1 MHNNNWFEK
10 ARSYDMPL
18 FLEQAY
24 HMEVNKSKKCLCPFH
39 DDTKPSMS
47 LKEKGGEWIFTCF
60 SCDASGDITKFVQ
73 MKENMSPLD
82 AVKKVLIFHGEN
94 IEVGE
99 KKELTPEELAEI
111 EKRAEEAAQRK
122 AAKIADEKK
131 LQKSARVQ
139 MAKAS
144 EHYAQNLY
152 DAYEHGNEKI
162 VKTIETKFQN
172 IYNNTEVR
180 DLYMGWDY
188 ENDALCLINRNINGE
203 TFNIKS
209 EKRKGFF
216 KDWKFGATFKEYAF
230 PGKWISWKHAT
241 AHAFGFDFMDET
253 DNRVVICEGEKDA
266 INLLLLGINALTLGG
281 VTTSWEEHKHLLMGK
296 NVFIW
301 FDHDE
306 AGYINAIKKYKEI
319 SDVAKSCQVIF
330 FYKLGTFAN
339 KYDISD
345 YIADKKMVNKEHVFK
360 SIIFSS
366 FIPTNY
372 VIFELEEYLDLDKES
387 YVAKEL
393 AGLKE
398 EEVLR
403 DFNKCKSLITN
414 AVKDVRGEKD
424 EEVKLMQHL
433 AKQLDS
439 SRVKDDLQKLI
450 NSLFTEDSSFLG
462 SELASLQKVI
472 QFKKSMLT
480 DYRQT
485 HIYDMV
491 KELERA
497 TQSAGYSFAVYRG
510 VLYFWTGNY
519 FYALEDWEI
528 KSFIMKE
535 YLSAAK
541 IDFKKQTVK
550 TRDEILLNLIGWSQ
564 NLEAWVENNKRVIN
578 MTNGALII
586 RTSGKYTFRNHHKK
600 QDCAMN
606 MLDFA
611 YDEKATAPKWK
622 SFLNRVLPDQKDQ
635 DTLMEFIGY
644 CLLPSHGYESFLYL
658 YGSSGAN
665 GKSVVLAVIRDFF
678 AKENISYL
686 QLHNFEGHELETL
699 RNKIINIGSEIE
711 SGGDMR
717 KQMSVLKNM
726 TSAEDSLTVN
736 PKNEKQFTIHPEE
749 KPKMVFAANK
759 LVKSGVDDGGVQR
772 RMILL
777 NFNQEIKDDE
787 KIRDLPLRLR
797 DEKPGILNMAI
808 KGMVRLIKN
817 NGFSMSESRDKFMEQ
832 YRADVNPVLAYI
844 KDCLVED
851 SDYYIPKKFV
861 YAHYQA
867 WCEEKGHKPYASP
880 TFWSKFKEQKGDHE
894 DHRPRKYEH
903 DLLPDRPRCLPS
915 FKFNPDVV
923 TTFEIGNV
931 KLKTEDHN
939 ISKVTNTPLTV
950 I

>member
-24 HMEVNKSKKCLCPFH
+24 QMEVNKSKKCLCPFH
-39 DDTKPSMS
+39 DDTKPTMS
-47 LKEKGGEWIFTCF
+47 LKEKGGEWIFKCF

-82 AVKKVLIFHGEN
+82 AVKKVLIFHGEDV
-94 IEVGE
+94 EVGE
-99 KKELTPEELAEI
+99 KKELTPAELEEI
-111 EKRAEEAAQRK
+111 EKRAKETAQRK

-131 LQKSARVQ
+131 LQKAARVQ
-139 MAKAS
+139 MTKAS

-162 VKTIETKFQN
+162 VKTIEAKFPN

-281 VTTSWEEHKHLLMGK
+281 VTTSWEEHKHLLTGK

-330 FYKLGTFAN
+330 FYKIGTFEN

-345 YIADKKMVNKEHVFK
+345 YITDKKMINKEQVFK

-387 YVAKEL
+387 NVAKEL

-403 DFNKCKSLITN
+403 DFSKCKDLISN

-497 TQSAGYSFAVYRG
+497 TQSAGFSFAKYREG
-510 VLYFWTGNY
+510 LYFWTGNY
-519 FYALEDWEI
+519 FYSMKDWEI
-528 KSFIMKE
+528 KDFIMKE

-550 TRDEILLNLIGWSQ
+550 TRDEIILNLYGWAQS
-564 NLEAWVENNKRVIN
+564 LEAWVEKEKRVIN

-586 RTSGKYTFRNHHKK
+586 RASGKFTFRNHHKK

-606 MLDFA
+606 MLEFS
-611 YDEKATAPKWK
+611 YDENADAPKWK
-622 SFLNRVLPDQKDQ
+622 AFLNRVLPDAKDQ
-635 DTLMEFIGY
+635 DALMEFIGY
-644 CLLPSHGYESFLYL
+644 CFLPSHMFEKFLLL
-658 YGSSGAN
+658 YGGTGAN
-665 GKSVVLAVIRDFF
+665 GKSVVLEVIRDFF
-678 AKENISYL
+678 SKENVSSL
-686 QLHNFEGHELETL
+686 ELHRFEGHELDAL
-699 RNKIINIGSEIE
+699 KNKIINIGSEIE

-717 KQMSVLKNM
+717 KQMAALKNI
-726 TSAEDSLTVN
+726 TATKDTLTVN
-736 PKNEKQFTIHPEE
+736 PKNEKPYELYPEE
-749 KPKMVFAANK
+749 KPKMAFATNK
-759 LVKSGVDDGGVQR
+759 LIKSGADDGGVLR
-772 RMILL
+772 RMLL
-777 NFNQEIKDDE
+777 LHFNQEIKDDE
-787 KIRDLPLRLR
+787 KIRDLTERFR
-797 DEKPGILNMAI
+797 DEKSGILNMALA
-808 KGMVRLIKN
+808 GLSRLIKN
-817 NGFSMSESRDKFMEQ
+817 NGFSMSDSRAKFIDE
-832 YRADVNPVLAYI
+832 YKSDINPVRAYM
-844 KDCLVED
+844 KDCLVKDEG
-851 SDYYIPKKFV
+851 IMIAKKFV
-861 YAHYQA
+861 YAHYKT
-867 WCEEKGHKPYASP
+867 WCEEKGLKEYAFR
-880 TFWSKFKEQKGDHE
+880 TFWSKFKEQE
-894 DHRPRKYEH
+894 DFEEIRPRKYEH
-903 DLLPDRPRCLPS
+903 DLLPDRHPFIKDFRFVPNVVS
-915 FKFNPDVV
+915 EFDV
-923 TTFEIGNV
+923 GNV
-931 KLKTEDHN
+931 KLKVEENN
-939 ISKVTNTPLTV
+939 ISQTAFVAV
-950 I
+950 VME

>member
-1 MHNNNWFEK
+1 MHNDNWFEK

-24 HMEVNKSKKCLCPFH
+24 MIEVNRAKKCICPFH
-39 DDTKPSMS
+39 DDTKAS
-47 LKEKGGEWIFTCF
+47 LSLTEKSGEWIFNCF
-60 SCDASGDITKFVQ
+60 VCDSKGDITNFVM
-73 MKENMSPLD
+73 MKDNLNALD
-82 AVKKVLIFHGEN
+82 AVKKILIHHGES

-99 KKELTPEELAEI
+99 KKELTAAELEEI
-111 EKRAEEAAQRK
+111 EKRAEEAANRK
-122 AAKIADEKK
+122 ATKIQDEKN

-144 EHYAQNLY
+144 EVYAQNFF
-152 DAYEHGNEKI
+152 DAYEQGNEEIIKI
-162 VKTIETKFQN
+162 VEAKFPH
-172 IYNNTEVR
+172 IYSNTEIR

-188 ENDALCLINRNINGE
+188 ENESLCLINRNLNGE

-216 KDWKFGATFKEYAF
+216 KDWKFGETFKEYAF

-241 AHAFGFDFMDET
+241 AHAFGSDFMDES
-253 DNRVVICEGEKDA
+253 DSRVVICEGEKDA

-281 VTTSWEEHKHLLMGK
+281 VTTSWEDHKELLKYK

-306 AGYINAIKKYKEI
+306 AGYINAIKKHKELCE
-319 SDVAKSCQVIF
+319 VAKSCQVIW
-330 FYKLGTFAN
+330 FYKLGTFEN

-345 YIADKKMVNKEHVFK
+345 YITDKQMINKEQVFK

-372 VIFELEEYLDLDKES
+372 VIYELEEYLDLDQKS
-387 YVAKEL
+387 NVAKEL

-403 DFNKCKSLITN
+403 DFSKCKSLIIN
-414 AVKDVRGEKD
+414 SVKDVRGEKD

-433 AKQLDS
+433 GKQLES
-439 SRVKDDLQKLI
+439 SRVKEDLQKLI
-450 NSLFTEDSSFLG
+450 NSLFTEDSGFLG
-462 SELASLQKVI
+462 SELASLKKVI

-497 TQSAGYSFAVYRG
+497 TQSAGYSFAVYRE

-550 TRDEILLNLIGWSQ
+550 TRDEILLNLFGWSQ

-586 RTSGKYTFRNHHKK
+586 RASGKYTFRNHHKK

-606 MLDFA
+606 MLGFA

-622 SFLNRVLPDQKDQ
+622 VFLNRVLPDQNDQ

-644 CLLPSHGYESFLYL
+644 CLLPSHNYESFLYL

-777 NFNQEIKDDE
+777 NFNQEIKDGE

-808 KGMVRLIKN
+808 EGMVRLIKN
-817 NGFSMSESRDKFMEQ
+817 NGFSLSEGRDKFMEQ
-832 YRADVNPVLAYI
+832 YKSDINPVRAYM
-844 KDCLVED
+844 KECLVKD
-851 SDYYIPKKFV
+851 SGLMIAKKFV

-867 WCEEKGHKPYASP
+867 WCDEKGHKAYASP
-880 TFWSKFKEQKGDHE
+880 TFWSKFKEQE
-894 DHRPRKYEH
+894 NYEEIRQRKYEH
-903 DLLPDRPRCLPS
+903 DLLPDRHPFIKDFR
-915 FKFNPDVV
+915 FIPDAVSE
-923 TTFEIGNV
+923 FEVGNM
-931 KLKTEDHN
+931 KLKVEDHN
-939 ISKVTNTPLTV
+939 ISQTLFLPVV
-950 I
+950 VE

>member
-1 MHNNNWFEK
+1 MHNDNWFEK
-10 ARSYDMPL
+10 ARTYDLPL

-24 HMEVNKSKKCLCPFH
+24 LMEVSRAKKCLCPFH
-39 DDTKPSMS
+39 EDTKPTLS
-47 LKEKGGEWIFTCF
+47 LKEKGGEWIFRCF
-60 SCDASGDITKFVQ
+60 SCDATGDITKFVQ
-73 MKENMSPLD
+73 MKENMNPLD
-82 AVKKVLIFHGEN
+82 AVKKVLLHHGAN

-99 KKELTPEELAEI
+99 KKELTAAELEEI
-111 EKRAEEAAQRK
+111 EQRAKEATDRK
-122 AAKIADEKK
+122 AAKAKEEKN

-139 MAKAS
+139 MAKGAGV
-144 EHYAQNLY
+144 YAQNLH
-152 DAYEHGNEKI
+152 DAYEQGNDEI
-162 VKTIETKFQN
+162 IKTVEAKFPN
-172 IYNNTEVR
+172 VYNNTEIR

-188 ENDALCLINRNINGE
+188 ENESLCLINRNVNGE
-203 TFNIKS
+203 TYNIKT
-209 EKRKGFF
+209 EKRKGYFEH
-216 KDWKFGATFKEYAF
+216 WKFGATFKDYVF

-241 AHAFGFDFMDET
+241 AHVFGFDFMDNE

-281 VTTSWEEHKHLLMGK
+281 VTTSWEEHKELLRGK

-301 FDHDE
+301 FDNDE
-306 AGYINAIKKYKEI
+306 AGYVNAIKKYKEI
-319 SDVAKSCQVIF
+319 FEVTKNCQVIF
-330 FYKLGTFAN
+330 FYKIGTFDN

-345 YIADKKMVNKEHVFK
+345 YIADKSMVNKEQVFK

-372 VIFELEEYLDLDKES
+372 VIYELEEYLDKDLTDF
-387 YVAKEL
+387 
-393 AGLKE
+393 KE

-403 DFNKCKSLITN
+403 DFSKCKSFISN

-424 EEVKLMQHL
+424 EEVKLMLHL
-433 AKQLDS
+433 GKQLDS

-497 TQSAGYSFAVYRG
+497 AQSAGYSFAVYRE

-535 YLSAAK
+535 YFSAAK

-550 TRDEILLNLIGWSQ
+550 TRDEVLLNLYGWAQ
-564 NLEAWVENNKRVIN
+564 NLEAWVENEKRVIN

-611 YDEKATAPKWK
+611 YDEEATAPKWK
-622 SFLNRVLPDQKDQ
+622 VFLNRVLPDQKDQ

-772 RMILL
+772 RMLLL

-808 KGMVRLIKN
+808 AGMARLIKN
-817 NGFSMSESRDKFMEQ
+817 NGFSMSDSREKFMDE
-832 YRADVNPVLAYI
+832 YKSNVNPVRAYM
-844 KDCLVED
+844 KECLVKD
-851 SDYYIPKKFV
+851 SGFMVAKKFV
-861 YAHYQA
+861 YAHYQS
-867 WCEEKGHKPYASP
+867 WCDEKGHKAYASP
-880 TFWSKFKEQKGDHE
+880 TFWGKFGEQVE
-894 DHRPRKYEH
+894 YEEIRQRKYEH
-903 DLLPDRPRCLPS
+903 DLLPARHPFIKDFR
-915 FKFNPDVV
+915 FVPDVINE
-923 TTFEIGNV
+923 FEVGSM
-931 KLKTEDHN
+931 KLKVEDHN
-939 ISKVTNTPLTV
+939 ISQTVFLPVTV
-950 I
+950 E